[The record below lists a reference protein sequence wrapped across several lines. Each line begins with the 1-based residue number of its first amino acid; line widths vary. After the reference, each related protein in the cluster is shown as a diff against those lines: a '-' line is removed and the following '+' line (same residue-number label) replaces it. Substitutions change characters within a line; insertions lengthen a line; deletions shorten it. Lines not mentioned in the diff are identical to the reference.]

1 MYEFVLGASAMACAT
16 IAFFFVRFWRQTS
29 DRFFFLF
36 ALAFAVF
43 ATNRFALVLLDDEGD
58 IAAYV
63 VRALT
68 FGLIIIAI
76 VDKNRARSA
85 APAHA
90 GAEAPPR
97 PSVAPPAGSVPR
109 LVRVES
115 QRHEGSDLR
124 D

>member
-1 MYEFVLGASAMACAT
+1 MYEFVLGASGMACAT
-16 IAFFFVRFWRQTS
+16 IALFFLRFWRQTS

-43 ATNRFALVLLDDEGD
+43 AANRFALVLLDDEGD

-76 VDKNRARSA
+76 IDKNRTPSE

-90 GAEAPPR
+90 GAETPPR
-97 PSVAPPAGSVPR
+97 PAAPPAGSAPR
-109 LVRVES
+109 LVRVRS
-115 QRHEGSDLR
+115 QRHEGPDLR